1 VLTYQS
7 NKMLNS
13 NDSASPVENEM
24 KFNKIP
30 FQLLTTAGV
39 ITLATV
45 GAAPVVRADLT
56 TAKKTVDDGM
66 TMLTGIADTGV
77 GIVIV
82 PFSISFALTI
92 AGHILRHA

>member
-1 VLTYQS
+1 MLTTAAT
-7 NKMLNS
+7 
-13 NDSASPVENEM
+13 ASIENEI

-30 FQLLTTAGV
+30 FHLLAGAGIV
-39 ITLATV
+39 TLASL
-45 GAAPVVRADLT
+45 GAAPVVRADLV

-77 GIVIV
+77 AIVIV

>member
-1 VLTYQS
+1 MRVS
-7 NKMLNS
+7 KI
-13 NDSASPVENEM
+13 SAVSSDM

-30 FQLLTTAGV
+30 YQLAVGAGV
-39 ITLATV
+39 IALSSV
-45 GAAPVVRADLT
+45 GVAPIVRADLT